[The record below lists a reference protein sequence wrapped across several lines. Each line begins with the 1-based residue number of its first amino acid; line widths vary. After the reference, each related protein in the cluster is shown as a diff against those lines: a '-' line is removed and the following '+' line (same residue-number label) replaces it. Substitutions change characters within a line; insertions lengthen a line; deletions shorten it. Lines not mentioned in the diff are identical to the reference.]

1 MKDILVFGTGEVGQ
15 IAIHLL
21 EEEYHILFAVDNDK
35 RKWGNLFEGYE
46 IKSPSEILKY
56 DCDIVII
63 STRYMIDISFQLLQM
78 GIEKERI
85 FFSEIKLVDGSLRY
99 GFCPLDVKN
108 VKPAGKKLIQ
118 YDLLNE
124 EEQETDCIRVL
135 VFCTWYS
142 VYTKQ
147 LIENISKRYN
157 DIEFSLITMEKRNKD
172 EIVASQL
179 KHIYLF
185 GSNYELKDILE
196 QIPEYDAA
204 QLLWIEPVWAF
215 FDELIRSKVRKLNL
229 NVGGSDFYRAGKAE
243 LDFKKK
249 LIASAD
255 KVTAE
260 TKGTIQEFSKYY
272 KKEAG
277 SKMGFLPFGV
287 EVLDFIKLNINKDKN
302 DIKRKL
308 NIPLDKIVIA
318 CGYNAIEEHQH
329 MKIIDA
335 ISQLREDVKEQ
346 IVCVFRMTY
355 PYGREDYIESVRN
368 RLEERKLDY
377 LILTEFMDFQSVA
390 ECALISDIMIHVQ
403 TTDQLSSTMLEEMYS
418 GSIVIAG
425 SWLPYKSLHEMGI
438 YFLDVDVIPDITAIL
453 NDVITNIEEYKEKC
467 RGNADI
473 VWKHS
478 SWDELAPRW
487 RALWD

>member
-1 MKDILVFGTGEVGQ
+1 MKDILVFGTGLVGQ
-15 IAIHLL
+15 TAVHLL
-21 EEEYHILFAVDNDK
+21 EEKYHILFAVDNDE

-46 IKSPSEILKY
+46 IKPPSEILKY
-56 DCDIVII
+56 DCDIAII
-63 STRYMIDISFQLLQM
+63 SRIYMREISFQLQEM
-78 GIEKERI
+78 GIETERI
-85 FFSEIKLVDGSLRY
+85 IFCDIKSVDGSLRF
-99 GFCPLDVKN
+99 GFCPLDAKKVKA
-108 VKPAGKKLIQ
+108 AGKKLIQ

-124 EEQETDCIRVL
+124 EEQETGCIKVL

-147 LIENISKRYN
+147 LIENMSRRYQ
-157 DIEFSLITMEKRNKD
+157 DIEFSLITINKKYKD
-172 EIVASQL
+172 EITASQL
-179 KHIYLF
+179 KHIYF
-185 GSNYELKDILE
+185 FVSNYELKDILE
-196 QIPEYDAA
+196 QIPRYDVA

-215 FDELIRSKVRKLNL
+215 FDELIRSKVKRLNL

-260 TKGTIQEFSKYY
+260 TEGTIQEFSEYY

-277 SKMGFLPFGV
+277 GKMGFLPFGV
-287 EVLDFIKLNINKDKN
+287 EVLDFIKLNMNREKN
-302 DIKRKL
+302 EIKRKL
-308 NIPLDKIVIA
+308 NIPLDKIVIT
-318 CGYNAIEEHQH
+318 CGHNAIKEHQH
-329 MKIIDA
+329 LKIIEA

-355 PYGREDYIESVRN
+355 PNGREEYIESVRN
-368 RLEERKLDY
+368 RLEESGLDY
-377 LILTEFMDFQSVA
+377 LLVTEFMDFQLMA
-390 ECALISDIMIHVQ
+390 ECALTSDIMIHVQ
-403 TTDQLSSTMLEEMYS
+403 TTDQLSSTMLEEMYA

-425 SWLPYKSLHEMGI
+425 SWLPYQSLHEMGI
-438 YFLDVDVIPDITAIL
+438 YFLDVDEIPDITAVL
-453 NDVITNIEEYKEKC
+453 NDVITNIGEYKERC
-467 RGNADI
+467 RQNADI